1 MLLYLTCASLGL
13 DCPLC
18 DEGQLCLLE
27 KRLIQKKKKK
37 KKKNSVMGMICKIIL
52 LPFTEMLVNLSANS
66 TSCFLVE

>member
-1 MLLYLTCASLGL
+1 MLLNLTCASLGL

-27 KRLIQKKKKK
+27 KRTHPKKQKEKS
-37 KKKNSVMGMICKIIL
+37 SVMGMICKIIL
-52 LPFTEMLVNLSANS
+52 LPFTELLVNLSANS